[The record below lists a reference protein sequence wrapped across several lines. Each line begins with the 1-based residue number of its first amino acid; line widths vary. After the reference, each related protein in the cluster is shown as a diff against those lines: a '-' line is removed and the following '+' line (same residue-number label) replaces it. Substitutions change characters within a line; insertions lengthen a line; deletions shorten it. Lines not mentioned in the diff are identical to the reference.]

1 MFAMYTKKMHSADA
15 ACAPACQSARF
26 ENIALNLDTA
36 VEAVSVLI
44 LGVLVLISVIVRI
57 LVPV

>member
-1 MFAMYTKKMHSADA
+1 MYTKKMHSADA

>member
-1 MFAMYTKKMHSADA
+1 MFAMYMKKMHTADA
-15 ACAPACQSARF
+15 ACEPACQSARF
-26 ENIALNLDTA
+26 ENTALNLDTA
-36 VEAVSVLI
+36 AAAVSVLI